1 MSHNNDFVEPSHEG
15 PTDRALLKKISF
27 LLISVFLFGIGLYGW
42 IAWETTLTGHWSG
55 F

>member
-1 MSHNNDFVEPSHEG
+1 MSYENDAVVPGQEG
-15 PTDRALLKKISF
+15 ATDRSLLKKISLM
-27 LLISVFLFGIGLYGW
+27 LLAVFLFGIGLYGW